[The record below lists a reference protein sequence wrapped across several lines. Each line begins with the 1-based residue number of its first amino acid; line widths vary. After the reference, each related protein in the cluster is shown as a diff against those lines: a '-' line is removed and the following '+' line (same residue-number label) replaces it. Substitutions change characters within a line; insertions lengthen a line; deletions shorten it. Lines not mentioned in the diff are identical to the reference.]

1 MIITNEQVERKNN
14 LQLIC
19 EDKENWNYN
28 APHSFLLVKEN
39 ENDSL
44 ATEVVASVHFQEGP
58 VKEVGL
64 NGFGD
69 VDLLLMV
76 KTRLQAFQAT
86 EYACKEN
93 AEALVNVQEA
103 ITWLTSR
110 TRNRE
115 ARGVEGT
122 SQI

>member
-19 EDKENWNYN
+19 EDKEHWNYN

-93 AEALVNVQEA
+93 AEALVSVQEA

>member
-28 APHSFLLVKEN
+28 APHSFLLVKED
-39 ENDSL
+39 ENDSGVV
-44 ATEVVASVHFQEGP
+44 EVVTSVHFQEGP

>member
-1 MIITNEQVERKNN
+1 MIITDEYVKRKDQ
-14 LQLIC
+14 LQLVC
-19 EDKENWNYN
+19 EDKEKWNYN
-28 APHSFLLVKEN
+28 APHSFQLVKEN
-39 ENDSL
+39 VNDSSTL
-44 ATEVVASVHFQEGP
+44 EIISSVHFQEGP

-76 KTRLQAFQAT
+76 KTRLQAFQST
-86 EYACKEN
+86 QYACKEN
-93 AEALVNVQEA
+93 AEALVSIQEA
-103 ITWLTSR
+103 IAWLTSR

>member
-28 APHSFLLVKEN
+28 APHSFLLVKED

-93 AEALVNVQEA
+93 TEALVNVQEA